1 MGRQV
6 SLELSGPEEAKGEG
20 GRLGWTGWTGG
31 GAIMPLRPDILSDL
45 EAKSVPLSTFS
56 DFPPSLE
63 LSLIRLGI
71 SQMLL

>member
-6 SLELSGPEEAKGEG
+6 SLELSGPEEAKGG
-20 GRLGWTGWTGG
+20 GAGWTGG
-31 GAIMPLRPDILSDL
+31 GAIMPLRPHILADF
-45 EAKSVPLSTFS
+45 EAKPVTARPPPPRFS